1 MVLSVDGANM
11 HRLCLYFVKKNTMSE
26 KESLEKVNAFR
37 KTTLMGAL
45 GMEFT
50 VIRPGHI
57 EATMPVDERTHQPYG
72 LLHGGASAALA
83 ETLGSF
89 GSHILVQE
97 EGGLAVGVE
106 LNINHLKSKRH
117 GTVTGV
123 ATILHQGKSTHVWD
137 IKIVDE
143 EKNVLAVS
151 RLTVM
156 VKRKDK

>member
-1 MVLSVDGANM
+1 
-11 HRLCLYFVKKNTMSE
+11 MSE
-26 KESLEKVNAFR
+26 KDVLDQVNQFR
-37 KTTLMGAL
+37 KSTLMGAL

-50 VIRPGHI
+50 VIKPGHI

-89 GSHILVQE
+89 GSHMLVQD

-117 GTVTGV
+117 GHVTGI
-123 ATILHQGKSTHVWD
+123 ASILHQGKSTHVWD

-143 EKNVLAVS
+143 EKNILAVS

-156 VKRKDK
+156 VKRKEK